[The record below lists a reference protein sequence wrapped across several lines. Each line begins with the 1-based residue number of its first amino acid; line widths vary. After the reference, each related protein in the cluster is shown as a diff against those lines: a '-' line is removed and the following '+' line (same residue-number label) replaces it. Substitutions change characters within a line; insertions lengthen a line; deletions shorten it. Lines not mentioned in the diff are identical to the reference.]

1 METKEI
7 YIIAAMASDGGIGN
21 KGELLFHLKEDM
33 AWFRKNTLHN
43 VVLMGRKTLESF
55 PEGKPLPERTNVVL
69 SRKKR
74 ESRDN
79 LIWVS
84 SVEEALQV
92 VSRIPGKVFVIGGE
106 EIYRQFLPLA
116 SKVYLTEISEIST
129 ADAYFPDLDADPEWE
144 KTMEGEEQTYFDI
157 PYTFV
162 KYERVKK

>member
-33 AWFRKNTLHN
+33 AWFRKNTLHK
-43 VVLMGRKTLESF
+43 VVLMGRKPLESS

-129 ADAYFPDLDADPEWE
+129 ADAYFPDVRKDERWTAE
-144 KTMEGEEQTYFDI
+144 KVGPWKREGNLSFRFVI
-157 PYTFV
+157 YT
-162 KYERVKK
+162 KK

>member
-7 YIIAAMASDGGIGN
+7 YIIAAMASDGGIGYQG
-21 KGELLFHLKEDM
+21 KLLFHLKEDM

-129 ADAYFPDLDADPEWE
+129 ADAYFPDIRKDERWFAE
-144 KTMEGEEQTYFDI
+144 KVGPWKQEGNLSFRFVTY
-157 PYTFV
+157 T
-162 KYERVKK
+162 KK

>member
-106 EIYRQFLPLA
+106 EIYRQFVPLA

-129 ADAYFPDLDADPEWE
+129 ADA
-144 KTMEGEEQTYFDI
+144 
-157 PYTFV
+157 
-162 KYERVKK
+162 

>member
-55 PEGKPLPERTNVVL
+55 PDGKPLPERTNVVL

-79 LIWVS
+79 LIWV
-84 SVEEALQV
+84 
-92 VSRIPGKVFVIGGE
+92 
-106 EIYRQFLPLA
+106 
-116 SKVYLTEISEIST
+116 
-129 ADAYFPDLDADPEWE
+129 
-144 KTMEGEEQTYFDI
+144 
-157 PYTFV
+157 
-162 KYERVKK
+162 

>member
-33 AWFRKNTLHN
+33 ARFRKNTLHN

-129 ADAYFPDLDADPEWE
+129 ADSYFPDIRKDERWTAE
-144 KTMEGEEQTYFDI
+144 KVGPWKREGNLSFRFVI
-157 PYTFV
+157 YT
-162 KYERVKK
+162 KK